1 MKIVKKNQNDHK
13 CYEDISIGEVFI
25 NIVDGDIYMRTEYG
39 ALGLEDGFYYN
50 VEDDDK
56 VELLDVELHVL

>member
-1 MKIVKKNQNDHK
+1 MKIVRKNQSIEK
-13 CYEDISIGEVFI
+13 YYEDVAIGGVFI

-39 ALGLEDGFYYN
+39 ALSLEDGYYYT
-50 VEDDDK
+50 VEGDDR

>member
-1 MKIVKKNQNDHK
+1 MRIVRKNQSTNK
-13 CYEDISIGEVFI
+13 YYEDVSIGEVFI

-39 ALGLEDGFYYN
+39 ALSLEDGYYYN
-50 VEDDDK
+50 VEGDDR

>member
-1 MKIVKKNQNDHK
+1 MKIIRKNRDIK
-13 CYEDISIGEVFI
+13 CYEDVAIGRVFI

-39 ALGLEDGFYYN
+39 ALSLEDGYYYN
-50 VEDDDK
+50 NIEGDDE

>member
-1 MKIVKKNQNDHK
+1 MKIVKKNQNDNK

-39 ALGLEDGFYYN
+39 ALSLEDGYYYN
-50 VEDDDK
+50 VEDDDAIQ
-56 VELLDVELHVL
+56 LLDVELHVL